1 MCDLRVYNLIN
12 MYGILT
18 EVSGSLKDKPSDVST
33 INTKCGEAVEVK
45 DALSFDDIPGPSI
58 LKKMSKFWTYIPVFS
73 NQITAS
79 TLQYML
85 SAGKIFGTY
94 TLNKLFGFSSVKCNL
109 LGNQLSWGNNLWLF
123 RWLMDEYGPVVR
135 LHGPF
140 GGDVVLLSRPEHI
153 NVVFHNEGPFPIRSN
168 LDSVERY
175 RLQHRNFKNAGPFL
189 M

>member
-1 MCDLRVYNLIN
+1 MD
-12 MYGILT
+12 
-18 EVSGSLKDKPSDVST
+18 GSLKEKPSNVGNVNVNYSEPT
-33 INTKCGEAVEVK
+33 TVK

-58 LKKMSKFWTYIPVFS
+58 LKRLSKFWTYIPVFS

-85 SAGKIFGTY
+85 SAGKIF
-94 TLNKLFGFSSVKCNL
+94 
-109 LGNQLSWGNNLWLF
+109 GNQLSWGNNLWLF

-175 RLQHRNFKNAGPFL
+175 RLQHRHFKNAGPFL
-189 M
+189 MYDYKNRINCFL